1 MHTKK
6 ALTFCKCQSIAPHTY
21 RLTLRCFPVLR
32 IFGNPAIH
40 ALDPWLCVAGSLRL
54 CPERKFSLYH
64 RHLLTSFYGATR
76 TGSIRKLRMKTR
88 TRNLLPVHRT
98 TGYPRISHEP
108 DLAITPWHSKPFSK
122 PYAKFSSIIQLLKKL
137 FSAPGH
143 NENCLFL
150 CLLSNDIKTMGLYE

>member
-108 DLAITPWHSKPFSK
+108 DLAITPWHSKP
-122 PYAKFSSIIQLLKKL
+122 YAKFSSIIQLLKNSL
-137 FSAPGH
+137 VRQA
-143 NENCLFL
+143 
-150 CLLSNDIKTMGLYE
+150 IMKTVFFCVFYLMI